1 MIAWALA
8 KLAPLW
14 GKIVLIAG
22 AVAAVLGALA
32 MVRKGGRDAE
42 RADVARRTLE
52 DVARANEVRED
63 VDRVPDADVT
73 GQLFKRWGR
82 KPNP

>member
-14 GKIVLIAG
+14 GKIVLVAG

-42 RADVARRTLE
+42 RADVAKRTLE
-52 DVARANEVRED
+52 DVARANEVG
-63 VDRVPDADVT
+63 ADV
-73 GQLFKRWGR
+73 GRMPAADARRRMSERWTR
-82 KPNP
+82 PD

>member
-42 RADVARRTLE
+42 RADNAVRTVE
-52 DVARANEVRED
+52 DIARARGVEESVD
-63 VDRVPDADVT
+63 ALPDRVVSER
-73 GQLFKRWGR
+73 LRRRWGR
-82 KPNP
+82 PE